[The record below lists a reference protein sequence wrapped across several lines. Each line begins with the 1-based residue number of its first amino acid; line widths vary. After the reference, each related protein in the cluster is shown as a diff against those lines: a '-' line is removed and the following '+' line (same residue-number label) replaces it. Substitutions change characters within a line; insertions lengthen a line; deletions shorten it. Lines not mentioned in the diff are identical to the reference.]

1 MKLRTSVTL
10 FLGLR
15 MKGRIALAGS
25 LALATA
31 TYPARAQDT
40 TAAAPDTGY
49 VDYHESPISLP
60 LGLGLRIPTYDR
72 VNGLAIPWGPK
83 LEMNDARIDVDA
95 LVTYRSNLGKWDPS
109 LEGSL
114 RPADNEIRFYAG
126 RGTFTNDAWIRGDL
140 TNSAAAFFAGSDS
153 RNYYRGDK
161 AMARFAHAINGNGII
176 VTPYLGANIERDWST
191 GSLAPTKSPWSV
203 FGRKGNLKMRRPNP
217 RVAIGSITS
226 GLGGITTDVVRG
238 GLEGKLDA
246 MVEQTIRT
254 ALKPDCSG
262 VPPLG
267 ICSEPQPADH
277 FTQLTLDGR
286 VGFPTFG
293 SQTFAFKGHAIVTS
307 GAGAA
312 APAQRFSYLGGSAT
326 LATVNLLA
334 LGGDHL
340 LFVQGDYI
348 VPFDRIQLPFVG
360 PPFIGLRYAAG
371 SAGIGGLPTL
381 IQNLGVGVGAS
392 LFRVDFTI
400 DPAQNRSPLSR
411 KRALSFGFSLAL

>member
-25 LALATA
+25 LALATV

-348 VPFDRIQLPFVG
+348 IPFDRIQLPFVG
-360 PPFIGLRYAAG
+360 PPFFGIRYAAG
-371 SAGIGGLPTL
+371 NAGIDGLPTL

-392 LFRVDFTI
+392 LFRVDYTI
-400 DPAQNRSPLSR
+400 DPAQNRSPFSR
-411 KRALSFGFSLAL
+411 KSAFSFGFSLAL

>member
-1 MKLRTSVTL
+1 MKLRTAVTPL
-10 FLGLR
+10 LGLR
-15 MKGRIALAGS
+15 MKGRIALAVS
-25 LALATA
+25 LALAA
-31 TYPARAQDT
+31 GAYPAQAQDT
-40 TAAAPDTGY
+40 TTAAPDTGY
-49 VDYHESPISLP
+49 ADYHESPISLP

-83 LEMNDARIDVDA
+83 LELNDARVDVDA

-114 RPADNEIRFYAG
+114 RPGDNEIRFYAG

-161 AMARFAHAINGNGII
+161 ATARFAHAINGNGII
-176 VTPYLGANIERDWST
+176 VTPYIGANLERDWST
-191 GSLAPTKSPWSV
+191 GSLVPAKSPWSV

-217 RVAIGSITS
+217 RVDIGSITS
-226 GLGGITTDVVRG
+226 GLGGVKTEVVRG

-246 MVEQTIRT
+246 MLEQSIRV

-262 VPPLG
+262 LAGP
-267 ICSEPQPADH
+267 ICPQAKSTDN
-277 FTQLTLDGR
+277 FTQLTLDGS

-293 SQTFAFKGHAIVTS
+293 SQTFAFKGHALVSWS
-307 GAGAA
+307 GTQVPG
-312 APAQRFSYLGGSAT
+312 QRFAYLGGSGT

-334 LGGDHL
+334 LGGSHL

-348 VPFDRIQLPFVG
+348 IPFDQIQLPFVG

-381 IQNLGVGVGAS
+381 IQNLGVGIGAS
-392 LFRVDFTI
+392 LFRVDYTI
-400 DPAQNRSPLSR
+400 DPAQNRSPVSR
-411 KRALSFGFSLAL
+411 KSAFSFGLSLAL

>member
-1 MKLRTSVTL
+1 MKLRTANTF
-10 FLGLR
+10 FLGFRTMKLR
-15 MKGRIALAGS
+15 TALTVG
-25 LALATA
+25 LALVAGA
-31 TYPARAQDT
+31 YPARAQDT
-40 TAAAPDTGY
+40 TTAAADTGY
-49 VDYHESPISLP
+49 IDYHESPISLP

-72 VNGLAIPWGPK
+72 VNGIALPWGPK
-83 LEMNDARIDVDA
+83 LELNDARVDVDA

-109 LEGSL
+109 VEGSL
-114 RPADNEIRFYAG
+114 RPGDNEIRFYAG

-153 RNYYRGDK
+153 RNYYRGDR

-217 RVAIGSITS
+217 RVDIGSITS
-226 GLGGITTDVVRG
+226 GLGGITTEVVRG
-238 GLEGKLDA
+238 GLEAKLDA
-246 MVEQTIRT
+246 MVEQSIRV

-262 VPPLG
+262 FTGP
-267 ICSEPQPADH
+267 ICPQAQSTDN
-277 FTQLTLDGR
+277 FTQLTIDGQ

-293 SQTFAFKGHAIVTS
+293 SQTFTFKGHAVVS
-307 GAGAA
+307 GSGTPV
-312 APAQRFSYLGGSAT
+312 PAQRFAYLGGTAT

-348 VPFDRIQLPFVG
+348 IPFDRIQLPFVG
-360 PPFIGLRYAAG
+360 PPFLGLRYAAG
-371 SAGIGGLPTL
+371 NAGIDGLPTL

-392 LFRVDFTI
+392 LFRVDYTI
-400 DPAQNRSPLSR
+400 DPAQNRSPFSR
-411 KRALSFGFSLAL
+411 KSAFSFGFSLAL

>member
-1 MKLRTSVTL
+1 MKLRTAVTL

-15 MKGRIALAGS
+15 MKGRMALTVS
-25 LALATA
+25 LALAAA

-40 TAAAPDTGY
+40 TVAAPDTGY
-49 VDYHESPISLP
+49 ADYHESPISLP
-60 LGLGLRIPTYDR
+60 LGVGLRIPTYDR
-72 VNGLAIPWGPK
+72 VNGLAVPWGPK
-83 LEMNDARIDVDA
+83 LEMNDARVDVDA

-114 RPADNEIRFYAG
+114 RPGDNELRFYLG

-153 RNYYRGDK
+153 RNYYRGDR
-161 AMARFAHAINGNGII
+161 AMARFAHAIEGNGII
-176 VTPYLGANIERDWST
+176 VTPYIGGNLERDWST

-203 FGRKGNLKMRRPNP
+203 FGRKGNLRMRRPNP

-226 GLGGITTDVVRG
+226 GLGGTTLDVVRG

-246 MVEQTIRT
+246 MVEQSIRT

-262 VPPLG
+262 VPTGG
-267 ICSEPQPADH
+267 ICAQPQPGDT
-277 FTQLTLDGR
+277 FTQLTLDAK

-293 SQTFAFKGHAIVTS
+293 SQTFGFKGHAVVTS
-307 GAGAA
+307 ASGAP
-312 APAQRFSYLGGSAT
+312 APAQRFAYLGGSAT
-326 LATVNLLA
+326 LATVDLLA

-348 VPFDRIQLPFVG
+348 IPFDRIQLPFVG

-392 LFRVDFTI
+392 LFRVDYTI

-411 KRALSFGFSLAL
+411 KSAVSFGFSLAL